1 MAIDFKLPNLG
12 ENIDSGDVVNVLV
25 KEGDTISANTPLI
38 EVETGKAT
46 VEIPCPHAGKISK
59 LFVSAGKTLKVGET
73 IAVIEAGAGAPAAA
87 KPAQKEE
94 ALDAGSLFFAVIW
107 AWLKGLWRRIF

>member
-25 KEGDTISANTPLI
+25 KEGDVITANQALI

-46 VEIPCPHAGKISK
+46 VERLG
-59 LFVSAGKTLKVGET
+59 
-73 IAVIEAGAGAPAAA
+73 
-87 KPAQKEE
+87 
-94 ALDAGSLFFAVIW
+94 
-107 AWLKGLWRRIF
+107 